1 MWVAVKKQLD
11 GGGDKSEGVK
21 VAVRCRPFNG
31 REKKLGAKQCCEME
45 DGVKVIL
52 ADPAGKAK
60 VSGWGDVY
68 CCDFLLLPVASCC
81 FLLLP
86 VAPSVACSCL
96 ETPYTLRDMNFR
108 RLLPS
113 PTVSQCLQPV

>member
-60 VSGWGDVY
+60 VSGWGVY
-68 CCDFLLLPVASCC
+68 CCDFMFLPSVFVAHVCSQRLLLVP
-81 FLLLP
+81 
-86 VAPSVACSCL
+86 
-96 ETPYTLRDMNFR
+96 R
-108 RLLPS
+108 RS
-113 PTVSQCLQPV
+113 THT